1 MRIAIGCDDTG
12 FLLKEHVSAALEAH
26 GHDLLDL
33 GTFSPDPVDYPDYA
47 RAVGQALLRGFVD
60 AGMFICGSGASAAIA
75 ANKIRGIRGSLC
87 HDPEAARLAR
97 VEDDANVLCLGAR
110 DVAPARAVAIA
121 MAWLGASFSGEERFA
136 RRVSKIALLEGS
148 LHSAEKAPPRPPAAP
163 PAPIAPA
170 SVAPAPPAPAP
181 PASAPPASAPPG
193 SAPPG
198 SAPPGSAPPGSAPP
212 ASAPPGSA
220 PPASAP
226 PGSAPPAPPPAAVS
240 PAPVAL
246 GLPSHAPPAA
256 APAAVSPAPV
266 APASP
271 APAPAGVSPA
281 PVAPAPPA
289 PAPLAPAPLAP
300 APPVAA
306 LPAPASLAP
315 APPAS
320 APAPPARVAAPVPA
334 ASPVEH
340 VPAPAPPPVSRPV
353 TAPMPVESPVWPLS
367 EVRATRTVMEQYAG
381 GMIRT
386 DADYAATALPSPRL
400 VEEIDKLPAVQ
411 ETMDILEAQDFLDRL
426 WVKDATLWK
435 GEVLSIRHRLG
446 WLTSPTIMRGHI
458 EDIKG

>member
-75 ANKIRGIRGSLC
+75 ANKIRGIRASLC

-110 DVAPARAVAIA
+110 DVAPDRAVAIA

-148 LHSAEKAPPRPPAAP
+148 LHSAEQAPPRPPAAPTPPAAP

-170 SVAPAPPAPAP
+170 SVASAPPAPAPPAAAPPAAAPPGAAPPVPAPPAPAP
-181 PASAPPASAPPG
+181 PAAAPPAAAPPAPAPPAS
-193 SAPPG
+193 
-198 SAPPGSAPPGSAPP
+198 
-212 ASAPPGSA
+212 
-220 PPASAP
+220 
-226 PGSAPPAPPPAAVS
+226 
-240 PAPVAL
+240 
-246 GLPSHAPPAA
+246 

-271 APAPAGVSPA
+271 APARAGVSPA
-281 PVAPAPPA
+281 PVAAAPPA
-289 PAPLAPAPLAP
+289 PAPP
-300 APPVAA
+300 
-306 LPAPASLAP
+306 AP

-334 ASPVEH
+334 ASPVAH
-340 VPAPAPPPVSRPV
+340 VPAPAPPPVRRPV
-353 TAPMPVESPVWPLS
+353 TAPMSVESPVRSRS
-367 EVRATRTVMEQYAG
+367 EVRATTTVMEQCAG
-381 GMIRT
+381 GRIRT
-386 DADYAATALPSPRL
+386 DAEYAATA
-400 VEEIDKLPAVQ
+400 
-411 ETMDILEAQDFLDRL
+411 
-426 WVKDATLWK
+426 
-435 GEVLSIRHRLG
+435 
-446 WLTSPTIMRGHI
+446 
-458 EDIKG
+458 